1 MFYHNKGKT
10 NVDPDFELPRAFHS
24 FLFSIKH
31 LILGEKKSHEEG
43 DLCIIFKSRV
53 YNHGHMRVCVHRCK
67 YMLYSASAQHV
78 CMRAC

>member
-10 NVDPDFELPRAFHS
+10 NLDPDFELLRAFHS

-31 LILGEKKSHEEG
+31 LILSEKSQEG

-53 YNHGHMRVCVHRCK
+53 YNHGRMRVCVHRCT
-67 YMLYSASAQHV
+67 YVLYSASAQHV
-78 CMRAC
+78 CVRAC